1 MLATIAV
8 VLGVVKWTSI
18 SGAPSSHDATV
29 AIPVA
34 QGDLFEAKRIRSGE
48 KNRFNDA
55 EAALKNSRLL
65 LKLLGS

>member
-1 MLATIAV
+1 LLATIAV

-34 QGDLFEAKRIRSGE
+34 QGDLFEAKRIRSGV
-48 KNRFNDA
+48 KNQVQ
-55 EAALKNSRLL
+55 
-65 LKLLGS
+65 